1 MPGSDGASGHRLLAT
16 LLSAHQSGTPVTCRA
31 RCLAAAA
38 APPPSDTARFVSKD
52 RVHLKQ
58 EEVGVPLDVAMK
70 HDLVNCFFWD
80 YEEIIILGN
89 SVTHPVDRDRLS
101 KEKDE
106 TLSA

>member
-1 MPGSDGASGHRLLAT
+1 MNAFFLLLSFFFHPHFSPEHWQQKAMPGSGGASGHRLLAT

-52 RVHLKQ
+52 RVHLEQ

-70 HDLVNCFFWD
+70 HDLVNCFF
-80 YEEIIILGN
+80 LL
-89 SVTHPVDRDRLS
+89 VLLV
-101 KEKDE
+101 
-106 TLSA
+106 